1 MSELD
6 LETVPVAVAP
16 AEKYREFL
24 ATKSLR
30 MTRERAII
38 VDEVFATHEH
48 FDAEQLVQRLARRS
62 DGRRVSRST
71 IYRSL
76 KHLEEA
82 GLIRKIARQDDRDLY
97 EHDYGY
103 PQHDHLICN
112 RCGTLIEF
120 HNAQVSEL
128 LEQIAREQGFRIEG
142 HRTEVYGI
150 CDSCA
155 RPPVSRPKKLNL
167 L

>member
-6 LETVPVAVAP
+6 LEPVNVAVSP
-16 AEKYREFL
+16 AEKYREYL

-30 MTRERAII
+30 MTRERSII
-38 VDEVFATHEH
+38 VDEVFSSHEH
-48 FDAEQLVQRLARRS
+48 FDADQLVARLARRS

-76 KHLEEA
+76 RQLEEA
-82 GLIRKIARQDDRDLY
+82 GLIRKVARQDDRDLF

-112 RCGTLIEF
+112 RCGRLIEF
-120 HNAQVSEL
+120 HNERISDL
-128 LEQIAREQGFRIEG
+128 LEPVAREHGFRIEG
-142 HRTEVYGI
+142 HRLEVFGL
-150 CDSCA
+150 CDSCC
-155 RPPVSRPKKLNL
+155 RPPVTRPKKLNL